1 MCPLVGKNIEKY
13 YHSFKQ
19 MRVST
24 NEWIVLAAIIGYIAF
39 FTHPPPSHIQD
50 FLNTPIGHV
59 IALLSIAYVLIYQ
72 SFISGL
78 FLTVAYVM
86 TVNSVTEYMDEKQQ
100 KPEGPETPAQ
110 PKSSGVPPPAITGM
124 LQSKLSSRPSPTG
137 PKSGVAPQGEK
148 AKPTV
153 KAPAPAPPKTDT
165 TMKSKK
171 NAVENF
177 ASF

>member
-1 MCPLVGKNIEKY
+1 
-13 YHSFKQ
+13 

-24 NEWIVLAAIIGYIAF
+24 NEWVVLAAIIGYISF
-39 FTHPPPSHIQD
+39 YTHPPPSHIQD
-50 FLNTPIGHV
+50 FLNTPIGHI
-59 IALLSIAYVLIYQ
+59 IALLGIAYILIYQ

-86 TVNSVTEYMDEKQQ
+86 TVNSVTEYMDEKEQ
-100 KPEGPETPAQ
+100 KPDGPETPSQ

-137 PKSGVAPQGEK
+137 PKSGVAPQEK
-148 AKPTV
+148 KPAVSKT
-153 KAPAPAPPKTDT
+153 PEPAPPKTDT
-165 TMKSKK
+165 TTKSKK
-171 NAVENF
+171 NGVENF

>member
-1 MCPLVGKNIEKY
+1 
-13 YHSFKQ
+13 

-24 NEWIVLAAIIGYIAF
+24 NEWIVLAVIIGYIAF

-50 FLNTPIGHV
+50 FLNTPIGH
-59 IALLSIAYVLIYQ
+59 IISLLFIAYVLVYK

-78 FLTVAYVM
+78 FLAVAYVM

-100 KPEGPETPAQ
+100 KPEGPETPSQ
-110 PKSSGVPPPAITGM
+110 PKSSGVPPPAVTGVV
-124 LQSKLSSRPSPTG
+124 QSKLSQRPSPTG
-137 PKSGVAPQGEK
+137 PKSGVETQQTS
-148 AKPTV
+148 KPSMT

-165 TMKSKK
+165 TKKSEKFT
-171 NAVENF
+171 VENF

>member
-1 MCPLVGKNIEKY
+1 MLAMCPLVGKNIEKY

-59 IALLSIAYVLIYQ
+59 IALLGIAYVLIYQ

-100 KPEGPETPAQ
+100 KPEGPETPSQ
-110 PKSSGVPPPAITGM
+110 PKSSGVPPPAVTGALKSM
-124 LQSKLSSRPSPTG
+124 LSPRGSPTG
-137 PKSGVAPQGEK
+137 PKSAVTPQEKKPAVAKTPS
-148 AKPTV
+148 
-153 KAPAPAPPKTDT
+153 PAPPKTDA
-165 TMKSKK
+165 KK
-171 NAVENF
+171 ATVENF

>member
-1 MCPLVGKNIEKY
+1 
-13 YHSFKQ
+13 

-50 FLNTPIGHV
+50 FLNTPIGHI
-59 IALLSIAYVLIYQ
+59 IALLGIAYVLVYQ

-78 FLTVAYVM
+78 FLAVAYVM
-86 TVNSVTEYMDEKQQ
+86 TVNSVTEYMDEKEQ
-100 KPEGPETPAQ
+100 KPKEETKEQ
-110 PKSSGVPPPAITGM
+110 PKSNGVPPPAITGM
-124 LQSKLSSRPSPTG
+124 LQSKLSQRPSPTG
-137 PKSGVAPQGEK
+137 PKSGVTEK
-148 AKPTV
+148 EKPSV

>member
-1 MCPLVGKNIEKY
+1 
-13 YHSFKQ
+13 

-50 FLNTPIGHV
+50 FLNTPVGHV
-59 IALLSIAYVLIYQ
+59 IALLGIAYVLIYQ

-86 TVNSVTEYMDEKQQ
+86 SVNSVTEYMDEKQQ
-100 KPEGPETPAQ
+100 KPDGPETPSQ

-124 LQSKLSSRPSPTG
+124 LQSKLSARPSPTG
-137 PKSGVAPQGEK
+137 PKSGVAPQEEK
-148 AKPTV
+148 KVTKTPT
-153 KAPAPAPPKTDT
+153 PAPPNTSD
-165 TMKSKK
+165 KSKK
-171 NAVENF
+171 AGVENF

>member
-1 MCPLVGKNIEKY
+1 
-13 YHSFKQ
+13 

-24 NEWIVLAAIIGYIAF
+24 NEWVVVAATIVYIAF

-50 FLNTPIGHV
+50 FLNTPIGHI
-59 IALLSIAYVLIYQ
+59 IALLGIAYVLIYK

-86 TVNSVTEYMDEKQQ
+86 TVNSVTEYMDEKEQ
-100 KPEGPETPAQ
+100 KPKGPETPSQ

-137 PKSGVAPQGEK
+137 PKSGVAPQEEKKATKAPTAAPPKAEK
-148 AKPTV
+148 AK
-153 KAPAPAPPKTDT
+153 KAAG
-165 TMKSKK
+165 
-171 NAVENF
+171 VENF
-177 ASF
+177 APF